1 MKPSSSEITISQKDQ
16 HSKIGMLLGGHGL
29 EMLRSLPDHVPPE
42 MVEDITRS
50 WPDLL
55 HTRLNSKTER
65 DVLQDAVDK
74 FSKPAP
80 KKWITGRIAA
90 LLLQYFQGEISE
102 RMMRVIADDWCRE
115 MQEFPA
121 WAIAK
126 SVRWYISRINPDRR
140 RKPLPGDISDIAQ
153 RELGPIF
160 AAKDAIR
167 RFDQGVVLRIEEAPA
182 ERMSKERA
190 EEIMAEVGVTVKK
203 FGH

>member
-1 MKPSSSEITISQKDQ
+1 MKPSNSEITISQKDQ

-29 EMLRSLPDHVPPE
+29 ETLRSLPDHVPPE

-55 HTRLNSKTER
+55 HTQLNSKTER

-160 AAKDAIR
+160 AAKSAIR

>member
-65 DVLQDAVDK
+65 DLLQAAVDK

-102 RMMRVIADDWCRE
+102 RMMRVIAADWCHE

-190 EEIMAEVGVTVKK
+190 EEIMDEVGVTVKK
-203 FGH
+203 FDH

>member
-1 MKPSSSEITISQKDQ
+1 M
-16 HSKIGMLLGGHGL
+16 
-29 EMLRSLPDHVPPE
+29 
-42 MVEDITRS
+42 EDITRS

-65 DVLQDAVDK
+65 DLLQDAVDK

-90 LLLQYFQGEISE
+90 LLLQYFQGETSE
-102 RMMRVIADDWCRE
+102 RMMRVIADDWCHE

-160 AAKDAIR
+160 AAKSAIR

-190 EEIMAEVGVTVKK
+190 EEIMAEAGVTVKK